1 MQKINKIILICCLL
15 ISGCSMKKEQ
25 PFISLEKPDEIK
37 AIWFSYVD
45 IKTLLKDNEEPEKTI
60 HKIVS
65 NCQSIG
71 INTMY
76 VHAVAFTDSF
86 YDSKLYDK
94 SSHLGV
100 TKVNMLQEFIEQ
112 CHQQNIAVEAWINMF
127 RSVTV
132 EEMDALRENH
142 VIKNLLKEQNAL
154 SDVKGRYYLN
164 PSHPKT
170 KELILSVVEELMG
183 NYNIDGI
190 HMDDYFYPMGATE
203 EFDKITYNLYKQEN
217 ETLADF
223 RRRTINDIIASIHQ
237 QLHGKITLSISPS
250 GNYNHSKND
259 LYADPQHWIN
269 NKTVDMIIPQLY
281 YGYTHKTLPYTKA
294 LEQWQ
299 QLVDN
304 TDLPLL
310 VGLAAYKVGD
320 ETKSETNEWVVDH
333 DVLLKQLDDAKKS
346 KNYKGFA
353 LLSYCSLFH
362 YDKNKEEIVEKLIL
376 SLKQSK

>member
-1 MQKINKIILICCLL
+1 
-15 ISGCSMKKEQ
+15 MKKEQ

-353 LLSYCSLFH
+353 LFSYCSLFH